1 MNAQELARK
10 VQNFETLAAESAA
23 MNEAQRAALREEV
36 AELLADLSPA
46 KTMTKYAAGGA
57 VAGAVLPVLGLFS
70 GGAAGALWGAYQ
82 SHRSDVTSAR
92 GRLERIL
99 QTLS

>member
-10 VQNFETLAAESAA
+10 VHNYETLAAESST
-23 MNEAQRAALREEV
+23 MNDAQRAALRDEV
-36 AELLADLSPA
+36 VELLAAISPA

-57 VAGAVLPVLGLFS
+57 VAGAVLPVVGLIS

-82 SHRSDVTSAR
+82 SHRSDVTDAR
-92 GRLERIL
+92 SRLERIL
-99 QTLS
+99 VALG